1 MNDAQ
6 YQQKLEE
13 LFVRFPSVQKTGFGD
28 AYKPG
33 LVHMEEFDALLGHPD
48 RAYRTIHVAGTN
60 GKGSVANMLASA
72 LAATGLKVGLY
83 TSPHII
89 DFRERMR
96 ILDAN
101 SDGPARL
108 IGKQEV
114 WDFICRWGEVFDEL
128 DLSFFEITTGMAFRW
143 FADEKVDLAVIEVGL
158 GGRLDSTN
166 IITPEVSV
174 VTSIGLDHCA
184 MLGDTRAAIAGE
196 KAGIF
201 KPGVPAV
208 VGTRDDETAPVFEAR
223 AVSVG
228 CPLIFVDDVPS
239 GGQRGCSA
247 FSSASAKC
255 STTPLPSSSI
265 PSPSAFAESSAAS
278 LPESSSAEHPECF
291 AKALTA
297 SFISE
302 MDLQGE
308 WQEENLRTVLKVLE
322 VMGVEPTEEVLQAI
336 AHTARRMDFHGRWE
350 TLRRDPDIICDIG
363 HNPPALARNF
373 AQLRQYLSSGRYDS
387 LIMVYGVMA
396 DKDLDGIIPLMPRDA
411 IWIAVA
417 PDTPRAMK
425 ADVLYERLCA
435 GVPGQVLFGG
445 TVSEG
450 VALAINIALYGLAA
464 GPSAA
469 IRFRA
474 LSRYPDPTRVNA
486 AEGPLPILQE
496 APSGNHEPAQNDA
509 AEGPLLTL
517 QNALSGNHEPA
528 QNNAAEGPIP
538 KQKRPLIY
546 IGGSTFVVSEGV
558 ASLYHK

>member
-1 MNDAQ
+1 MNEAQ
-6 YQQKLEE
+6 YQHKLEE

-33 LVHMEEFDALLGHPD
+33 LAHMEAFGALLGHPD
-48 RAYRTIHVAGTN
+48 RDFRTLHVAGTN

-83 TSPHII
+83 TSPHIL

-96 ILDAN
+96 ILDAG
-101 SDGPARL
+101 SDGPARM
-108 IGKQEV
+108 IGREEV
-114 WDFICRWGEVFDEL
+114 WDFICRWEETFDEL

-166 IITPEVSV
+166 IITPEVCV

-208 VGTRDDETAPVFEAR
+208 VGTRDDETAPVFEA
-223 AVSVG
+223 AATAVG
-228 CPLIFVDDVPS
+228 CPLFFADANS
-239 GGQRGCSA
+239 GGQEDCSA
-247 FSSASAKC
+247 IPSASAK
-255 STTPLPSSSI
+255 
-265 PSPSAFAESSAAS
+265 SSAIPLS
-278 LPESSSAEHPECF
+278 
-291 AKALTA
+291 
-297 SFISE
+297 SFISA

-308 WQEENLRTVLKVLE
+308 WQAENLRTVLTVLG

-350 TLRRDPDIICDIG
+350 MLRREPDMLCDIG

-373 AQLRQYLSSGRYDS
+373 AQLQEYLASGRYER

-396 DKDLDGIIPLMPRDA
+396 DKDLDGIIPLMPRKA
-411 IWIAVA
+411 AWIAVA

-425 ADVLYERLCA
+425 ADVLFDRLRESL
-435 GVPGQVLFGG
+435 PGEVLFGG
-445 TVSEG
+445 SVADG
-450 VALAINIALYGLAA
+450 LALALDLTH
-464 GPSAA
+464 S
-469 IRFRA
+469 
-474 LSRYPDPTRVNA
+474 
-486 AEGPLPILQE
+486 
-496 APSGNHEPAQNDA
+496 EPA
-509 AEGPLLTL
+509 EK
-517 QNALSGNHEPA
+517 S
-528 QNNAAEGPIP
+528 
-538 KQKRPLIY
+538 LIY
-546 IGGSTFVVSEGV
+546 IGGSTFVVSEAVV
-558 ASLYHK
+558 ALQDGSAE